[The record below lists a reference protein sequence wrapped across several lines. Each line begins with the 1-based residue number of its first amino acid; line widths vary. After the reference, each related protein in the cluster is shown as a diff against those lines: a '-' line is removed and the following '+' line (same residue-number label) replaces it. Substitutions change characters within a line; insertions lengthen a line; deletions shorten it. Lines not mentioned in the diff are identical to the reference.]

1 MNLAFISKIIL
12 TIILPLGLLLSG
24 CSGSQGGGGEGSSF
38 EIEKA
43 LIFLGKGEYQPAE
56 TALKQAIRLAEKE
69 DNQLNLIRGY
79 KYLGNVYAAYNQPDE
94 AHRLYDT
101 ASSRVEAFILRA
113 DARKDTALFSYKIEQ
128 ANILNNK
135 AILYQGQFEFDKAIF
150 SLEKVLSI
158 DRELGNKEGEYLTLG
173 NLGRAYRDEA
183 AVVQGKESD
192 KGKKQ
197 IIKSIELFDQ
207 ALAIRYNAS
216 DLANKARSLELLDDK
231 TGALEV
237 YSLAVS
243 QFRKEGNSQ
252 WASIIT
258 GNIGKILLDQADA
271 ETDAVKKRSLYI
283 SAKDS
288 LNYCL
293 LGIEAVR
300 GNIGKDAARSTFFD
314 DKIFYY
320 ENLMR
325 AQLKLGEKEEL
336 FVTIERAKARSLLD
350 LLYTKDFS
358 SSKQYSDEVKLLIKK
373 EKELSNSIGRVQND
387 PDSAEVMKNY
397 ITLYDEVISRLSEKE
412 PEFASLKQVAPASL
426 ARIRELLPDSSMM
439 LEYFTGK
446 NFSAVLLITKNEIKT
461 RELNFG
467 SYSIEDTIHSLR
479 ESFVQF
485 NTDAGKF
492 KRKIMDQEREKGN
505 RNWVGIWQEEW
516 KKTVTSDDWQWRL
529 LNLHGLLVGKEFADM
544 LKEAGKVYIVPHG
557 ILHHLPFGALI
568 TSPLNLDFSKTKH
581 LVRPKFWLEEKSLVF
596 LPSASVLEF
605 ISKKNSDDF
614 SNALII
620 GNPVYPSPTW
630 AKLPGAE
637 EEAKTISEEFAEKTL
652 LVQQEATETFVKQ
665 NISEFNVIH
674 FATHGEFDAN
684 ALESKVLFTATREDD
699 GYLTAH
705 EIFDLNLKASLVVL
719 SACQSG
725 QVGGYIRDRES
736 AGDDLV
742 GLTRSFL
749 FAGAPRIIATLWF
762 VDDKSTSSV
771 MKKFYENKLRSG
783 LPVHEALRQAQ
794 LEVLNSDE
802 NIDWVHPFYW
812 APYFLTGLH

>member
-1 MNLAFISKIIL
+1 MKLALISKIFL
-12 TIILPLGLLLSG
+12 TIFLALGLFFSG
-24 CSGSQGGGGEGSSF
+24 CSASAAGGEEGSTA
-38 EIEKA
+38 ELGKA
-43 LIFLGKGEYQPAE
+43 LIFIGKGEYQPAE
-56 TALKQAIRLAEKE
+56 AALKLAIKLAEAE
-69 DNQLNLIRGY
+69 INHLNFIRGY

-101 ASSRVEAFILRA
+101 ASARAEDFIMKA
-113 DARKDTALFSYKIEQ
+113 ESQKDTALFSYKVEQ

-135 AILYQGQFEFDKAIF
+135 AILYQTQFEFDKTIF
-150 SLEKVLSI
+150 SLEKVLTI
-158 DRELGNKEGEYLTLG
+158 DRELGNREGEYLTLG

-183 AVVQGKESD
+183 AVVLGKESAE
-192 KGKKQ
+192 GKKQ
-197 IIKSIELFDQ
+197 IEKSIELFDQ
-207 ALAIRYNAS
+207 ALAIRYNS
-216 DLANKARSLELLDDK
+216 TDLANKARSFELLENK
-231 TGALEV
+231 AGALEV

-243 QFRKEGNSQ
+243 QFRKEGNNQ

-258 GNIGKILLDQADA
+258 GNIGKILLDQADE
-271 ETDAVKKRSLYI
+271 ETDPGKKKSLYI

-293 LGIEAVR
+293 QGIEAVR

-325 AQLKLGEKEEL
+325 AQFKLEEKEEL
-336 FVTIERAKARSLLD
+336 LNTIERAKARSLLD

-358 SSKQYSDEVKLLIKK
+358 SSKQYSDEVKLLIKR
-373 EKELSNSIGRVQND
+373 EKELSNSIGRTQND
-387 PDSAEVMKNY
+387 PDSAEVLKNY
-397 ITLYDEVISRLSEKE
+397 TRLYDEVISQLSEKE

-426 ARIRELLPDSSMM
+426 KRIRELLPDSAMM
-439 LEYFTGK
+439 LEFFTGK
-446 NFSAVLLITKNEIKT
+446 NFSAVLLITKDDIRV

-516 KKTVTSDDWQWRL
+516 KNTVTSDDWQWRL
-529 LNLHGLLVGKEFADM
+529 LNLHGLLIGKEFADL
-544 LKEAGKVYIVPHG
+544 LKSAEMVYIVPHG

-568 TSPLNLDFSKTKH
+568 TSPLNLDFSRTKH
-581 LVRPKFWLEEKSLVF
+581 LVRPKFWIEEKSLIF

-605 ISKKNSDDF
+605 ITKKNSDNF

-637 EEAKTISEEFAEKTL
+637 EEAKTISDEFTEKTL
-652 LVQQEATETFVKQ
+652 LIQQEATESFVKQ
-665 NISEFNVIH
+665 NIGKFNVVH

-684 ALESKVLFTATREDD
+684 ALESKVLFTATQDDD

-705 EIFDLNLKASLVVL
+705 EIFDLDLNASLVVL

-742 GLTRSFL
+742 GLTRSFI

-794 LEVLNSDE
+794 LEVLKSDE

-812 APYFLTGLH
+812 APYFLTGMH